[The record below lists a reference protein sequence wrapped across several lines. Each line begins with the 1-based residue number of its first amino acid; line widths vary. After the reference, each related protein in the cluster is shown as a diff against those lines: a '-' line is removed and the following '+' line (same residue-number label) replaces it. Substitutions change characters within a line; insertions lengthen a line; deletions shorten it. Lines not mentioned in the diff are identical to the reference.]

1 MRTAT
6 AEFMN
11 TSAVQHPARVSA
23 LSIVIPVHNEA
34 DCIAGL
40 IEEIAATQHAP
51 TDYEIIVVDDA
62 STDATAQRLTEL
74 KARRIAP
81 LRVLRHDRRAG
92 QSAATRTG
100 VLAARYAWIA
110 TLDGDGQNDPADI
123 ATLVNALSQSQD
135 TRVQMVCGQR
145 RRRQDSWLKGM
156 SSRIANTIRSRL
168 LDDGIRDTGCA
179 LKLFRRDAFLRL
191 PWFDHM
197 HRFLPALMQR
207 DGIGVITVNVNHR
220 PRMGGQT
227 KYGVHNRLWVGI
239 VDLIGVM
246 WLQRRNKIV
255 LSDEQE

>member
-40 IEEIAATQHAP
+40 IEEIAATQHEP

-123 ATLVNALSQSQD
+123 AT
-135 TRVQMVCGQR
+135 
-145 RRRQDSWLKGM
+145 
-156 SSRIANTIRSRL
+156 
-168 LDDGIRDTGCA
+168 
-179 LKLFRRDAFLRL
+179 
-191 PWFDHM
+191 
-197 HRFLPALMQR
+197 
-207 DGIGVITVNVNHR
+207 
-220 PRMGGQT
+220 
-227 KYGVHNRLWVGI
+227 
-239 VDLIGVM
+239 
-246 WLQRRNKIV
+246 
-255 LSDEQE
+255 